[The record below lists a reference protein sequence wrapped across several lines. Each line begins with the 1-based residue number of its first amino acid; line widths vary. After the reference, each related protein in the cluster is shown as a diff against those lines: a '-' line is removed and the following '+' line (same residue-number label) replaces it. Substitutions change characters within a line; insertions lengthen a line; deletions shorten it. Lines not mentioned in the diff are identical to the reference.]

1 MIRQLRIDR
10 TRQKRITPDLI
21 LAQRNCHR
29 LHERKDGRFGGR
41 VMRLQTTAY
50 QSADGGD
57 ADNGATVALLGHL
70 TSCCLAGV
78 ERAFDVYVDA
88 VG

>member
-21 LAQRNCHR
+21 LSQRNCHR
-29 LHERKDGRFGGR
+29 LNEREYGRFGWCI
-41 VMRLQTTAY
+41 VRLQTAAY

-57 ADNGATVALLGHL
+57 TDDGAPVALLDHL

-78 ERAFDVYVDA
+78 ESAFDVYIEA